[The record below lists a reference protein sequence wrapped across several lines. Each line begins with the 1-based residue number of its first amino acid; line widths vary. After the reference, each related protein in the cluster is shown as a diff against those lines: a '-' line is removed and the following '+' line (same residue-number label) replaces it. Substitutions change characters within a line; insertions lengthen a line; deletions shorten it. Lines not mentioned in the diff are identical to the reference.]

1 MCKLINILKRFKSIY
16 LLIILFVSCLTQT
29 VFSQLPT
36 YLPSDSLVGWW
47 PFNGNAND
55 ESGNGNNGLVNGA
68 SLTEDRFGN
77 SGEAYRFDG
86 LTSVIEILDAPT
98 LSLLENFSIGSWF
111 QYDSLNIN
119 LGQISS
125 IVNKHEV
132 GNDQSGYT
140 FGLWQS
146 STSGNGLINFSAPPH
161 FDALTYPSEPQG
173 VVQPNQWYQAVVTYD
188 DNSDVLSYYL
198 NGILIDTIALSL
210 IIDDNNYNLIFGSS
224 VYMGNNS
231 PNWNYFNG
239 KLDDIGI
246 WNRVLSPTEVYN
258 LYQANCTLSA
268 TIQSPP
274 AVTGCEGD
282 TVSLTAHANS
292 SCQYQWYK
300 DGQILPSATGS
311 TLLASGSGWYT
322 VKAISGFCESKD
334 SVQIIQFPLPQVSAG
349 PDQSAC
355 VGEIVTLNATGLGGN
370 GTYLSGNGIVD
381 NDGNTYQSVII
392 NEGEWMVENLRST
405 TYSNGDSISNVT
417 DQINWQSLNTGAY
430 ALYNNDTLN
439 LNNYGHLYNW
449 YAVSDSRNIC
459 PTGWHVPSHDEWTAL
474 TDYLGG
480 SNIAGGKMKNTG
492 IQYWMTPNTGAT
504 NESGFNAIP
513 GGYRDNASFGMFG
526 IQGYWWSSSEYD
538 TGSATYRYLNNES
551 GSVFGPI
558 NDKRDGFSVRCMKNL
573 QSSGSTGYFWSP
585 SITLLDSTG
594 STVSAAP
601 SETTI
606 FTLIGYNSN
615 GCASVDSVQ
624 ITLSDLSVVNAG
636 PDQTVCAGSSVIL
649 AGSGATT
656 YSWNNGV
663 QDGIAFVP
671 NGNMSYVLTGA
682 DSNGC
687 IGTDTVSVS
696 SLGSNAYIELYSNS
710 DGGLCNGMAIT
721 QTNYSSNFTVI
732 WSNGRTVTTT
742 EAQDSCSNLC
752 PGPFSVSIT
761 DNVNQCS
768 FSLSGVIQNTLS
780 VTDPLAGYLNL
791 ANADGNA
798 PCSGEANIIAYGGV
812 PPYQYQFMDVNGII
826 SGSSNNADSLCP
838 GVYTFKIFDSQQD
851 SLNISFLIC
860 DSSSIF
866 SIVDPDYQDSLIVD
880 TLIVS
885 VMENCDIDFAS
896 VDSVWISS
904 YSYLG
909 TDSLVVSWNVQ
920 DSAGIHEILNYYN
933 ISNCQG
939 VFNLE
944 LSIFCPQ
951 KSLDNPYLKAYDQ
964 LYINAQTAS
973 INSPIQEVFKVW
985 PNPFTNEL
993 FVELTSNELTDYFIM
1008 DAFGRVVVKGTL
1020 SPAEHQLDLHN
1031 LMSGIYFLCV
1041 GQKKIKVEKL
1051 LTSQH

>member
-1 MCKLINILKRFKSIY
+1 
-16 LLIILFVSCLTQT
+16 
-29 VFSQLPT
+29 
-36 YLPSDSLVGWW
+36 
-47 PFNGNAND
+47 
-55 ESGNGNNGLVNGA
+55 
-68 SLTEDRFGN
+68 
-77 SGEAYRFDG
+77 
-86 LTSVIEILDAPT
+86 
-98 LSLLENFSIGSWF
+98 
-111 QYDSLNIN
+111 
-119 LGQISS
+119 
-125 IVNKHEV
+125 
-132 GNDQSGYT
+132 
-140 FGLWQS
+140 
-146 STSGNGLINFSAPPH
+146 
-161 FDALTYPSEPQG
+161 
-173 VVQPNQWYQAVVTYD
+173 
-188 DNSDVLSYYL
+188 
-198 NGILIDTIALSL
+198 
-210 IIDDNNYNLIFGSS
+210 
-224 VYMGNNS
+224 
-231 PNWNYFNG
+231 
-239 KLDDIGI
+239 
-246 WNRVLSPTEVYN
+246 
-258 LYQANCTLSA
+258 
-268 TIQSPP
+268 
-274 AVTGCEGD
+274 
-282 TVSLTAHANS
+282 
-292 SCQYQWYK
+292 
-300 DGQILPSATGS
+300 
-311 TLLASGSGWYT
+311 
-322 VKAISGFCESKD
+322 
-334 SVQIIQFPLPQVSAG
+334 
-349 PDQSAC
+349 
-355 VGEIVTLNATGLGGN
+355 
-370 GTYLSGNGIVD
+370 
-381 NDGNTYQSVII
+381 
-392 NEGEWMVENLRST
+392 
-405 TYSNGDSISNVT
+405 
-417 DQINWQSLNTGAY
+417 
-430 ALYNNDTLN
+430 
-439 LNNYGHLYNW
+439 
-449 YAVSDSRNIC
+449 
-459 PTGWHVPSHDEWTAL
+459 
-474 TDYLGG
+474 
-480 SNIAGGKMKNTG
+480 
-492 IQYWMTPNTGAT
+492 
-504 NESGFNAIP
+504 
-513 GGYRDNASFGMFG
+513 
-526 IQGYWWSSSEYD
+526 
-538 TGSATYRYLNNES
+538 
-551 GSVFGPI
+551 
-558 NDKRDGFSVRCMKNL
+558 
-573 QSSGSTGYFWSP
+573 
-585 SITLLDSTG
+585 
-594 STVSAAP
+594 
-601 SETTI
+601 
-606 FTLIGYNSN
+606 
-615 GCASVDSVQ
+615 
-624 ITLSDLSVVNAG
+624 
-636 PDQTVCAGSSVIL
+636 
-649 AGSGATT
+649 
-656 YSWNNGV
+656 
-663 QDGIAFVP
+663 
-671 NGNMSYVLTGA
+671 
-682 DSNGC
+682 
-687 IGTDTVSVS
+687 
-696 SLGSNAYIELYSNS
+696 
-710 DGGLCNGMAIT
+710 MAIT

-1031 LMSGIYFLCV
+1031 LMNGIYFLCV

-1051 LTSQH
+1051 LISQH

>member
-1 MCKLINILKRFKSIY
+1 MCKLLNVIKRATSSY
-16 LLIILFVSCLTQT
+16 LLIILFFGCFSPT

-36 YLPSDSLVGWW
+36 YLPADSLVGWW

-55 ESGNGNNGLVNGA
+55 ESGNGNNLINN
-68 SLTEDRFGN
+68 SCTFTLDRFGSANGAIDLVGLNRWLGDTSSVSQPALSNGINCSVSLWLKVASN
-77 SGEAYRFDG
+77 SFGEVYHEGGGGNPRGFGIYLQDG
-86 LTSVIEILDAPT
+86 SGSAVPGTKLYVLDNGFNGNVT
-98 LSLLENFSIGSWF
+98 NLSNGGLDLGSTQWHNIVLIK
-111 QYDSLNIN
+111 DS
-119 LGQISS
+119 SS
-125 IVNKHEV
+125 IDLFLDGQFNSQGTLGFAHLTGGWLNFGVPDYGG
-132 GNDQSGYT
+132 GN
-140 FGLWQS
+140 F
-146 STSGNGLINFSAPPH
+146 
-161 FDALTYPSEPQG
+161 E
-173 VVQPNQWYQAVVTYD
+173 
-188 DNSDVLSYYL
+188 SY
-198 NGILIDTIALSL
+198 
-210 IIDDNNYNLIFGSS
+210 
-224 VYMGNNS
+224 
-231 PNWNYFNG
+231 
-239 KLDDIGI
+239 LDDIAI
-246 WNRVLSPTEVYN
+246 WNRVLSPSEVYN

-322 VKAISGFCESKD
+322 VKAISSFCESKD
-334 SVQIIQFPLPQVSAG
+334 SVQIIQFPLP
-349 PDQSAC
+349 
-355 VGEIVTLNATGLGGN
+355 E
-370 GTYLSGNGIVD
+370 
-381 NDGNTYQSVII
+381 
-392 NEGEWMVENLRST
+392 
-405 TYSNGDSISNVT
+405 
-417 DQINWQSLNTGAY
+417 
-430 ALYNNDTLN
+430 
-439 LNNYGHLYNW
+439 
-449 YAVSDSRNIC
+449 
-459 PTGWHVPSHDEWTAL
+459 
-474 TDYLGG
+474 
-480 SNIAGGKMKNTG
+480 
-492 IQYWMTPNTGAT
+492 
-504 NESGFNAIP
+504 
-513 GGYRDNASFGMFG
+513 
-526 IQGYWWSSSEYD
+526 
-538 TGSATYRYLNNES
+538 
-551 GSVFGPI
+551 
-558 NDKRDGFSVRCMKNL
+558 
-573 QSSGSTGYFWSP
+573 
-585 SITLLDSTG
+585 
-594 STVSAAP
+594 
-601 SETTI
+601 
-606 FTLIGYNSN
+606 
-615 GCASVDSVQ
+615 
-624 ITLSDLSVVNAG
+624 VNAG
-636 PDQTVCAGSSVIL
+636 SDQTLCAGSSIIL
-649 AGSGATT
+649 NGSGATT

-671 NGNMSYVLTGA
+671 NGNMSYVLTGT

-687 IGTDTVSVS
+687 VASDMVNVTVLGANATFMVQLDAIG
-696 SLGSNAYIELYSNS
+696 NQ
-710 DGGLCNGMAIT
+710 CNGVAAVNMYYDGSFLY
-721 QTNYSSNFTVI
+721 N
-732 WSNGRTVTTT
+732 WSNGYQSTGMVGMV
-742 EAQDSCSNLC
+742 DSCFLLC
-752 PGPFSVSIT
+752 TGPISVIVS
-761 DNVNQCS
+761 DNTNNCQFS
-768 FSLSGVIQNTLS
+768 FSGVVGNNS
-780 VTDPLAGYLNL
+780 PGENPLAGYINL
-791 ANADGNA
+791 INTDGNT
-798 PCSGEANIIAYGGV
+798 PCNGVANIIAYGGV
-812 PPYQYQFMDVNGII
+812 PPYQYQFMDVNGMI
-826 SGSSNNADSLCP
+826 SGSSNQADNLCP

-866 SIVDPDYQDSLIVD
+866 SIVDPDYQDSVILD
-880 TLIVS
+880 TLVVS
-885 VMENCDIDFAS
+885 IIENCEIDFAS

>member
-1 MCKLINILKRFKSIY
+1 
-16 LLIILFVSCLTQT
+16 

-36 YLPSDSLVGWW
+36 YLPADSLVGWW

-55 ESGNGNNGLVNGA
+55 ESGNGNNLINN
-68 SLTEDRFGN
+68 SCTFTLDRFGSANGAIDLVGLNRWLGDTSSVSQPALSNGINCSVSLWLKVASN
-77 SGEAYRFDG
+77 SFGEVYHEGGGGNPRGFGIYLQDG
-86 LTSVIEILDAPT
+86 SGSAVPGTKLYVLDNGFNGNVT
-98 LSLLENFSIGSWF
+98 NLSNGGLDLGSTQWHNIVLIK
-111 QYDSLNIN
+111 DS
-119 LGQISS
+119 SS
-125 IVNKHEV
+125 IDLFLDGQFNSQGTLGFAHLTGGWLNFGVPDYGG
-132 GNDQSGYT
+132 GN
-140 FGLWQS
+140 F
-146 STSGNGLINFSAPPH
+146 
-161 FDALTYPSEPQG
+161 E
-173 VVQPNQWYQAVVTYD
+173 
-188 DNSDVLSYYL
+188 SY
-198 NGILIDTIALSL
+198 
-210 IIDDNNYNLIFGSS
+210 
-224 VYMGNNS
+224 
-231 PNWNYFNG
+231 
-239 KLDDIGI
+239 LDDIAI
-246 WNRVLSPTEVYN
+246 WNRVLSPSEVYN

-322 VKAISGFCESKD
+322 VKAISSFCESKD
-334 SVQIIQFPLPQVSAG
+334 SVQIIQFPLP
-349 PDQSAC
+349 
-355 VGEIVTLNATGLGGN
+355 E
-370 GTYLSGNGIVD
+370 
-381 NDGNTYQSVII
+381 
-392 NEGEWMVENLRST
+392 
-405 TYSNGDSISNVT
+405 
-417 DQINWQSLNTGAY
+417 
-430 ALYNNDTLN
+430 
-439 LNNYGHLYNW
+439 
-449 YAVSDSRNIC
+449 
-459 PTGWHVPSHDEWTAL
+459 
-474 TDYLGG
+474 
-480 SNIAGGKMKNTG
+480 
-492 IQYWMTPNTGAT
+492 
-504 NESGFNAIP
+504 
-513 GGYRDNASFGMFG
+513 
-526 IQGYWWSSSEYD
+526 
-538 TGSATYRYLNNES
+538 
-551 GSVFGPI
+551 
-558 NDKRDGFSVRCMKNL
+558 
-573 QSSGSTGYFWSP
+573 
-585 SITLLDSTG
+585 
-594 STVSAAP
+594 
-601 SETTI
+601 
-606 FTLIGYNSN
+606 
-615 GCASVDSVQ
+615 
-624 ITLSDLSVVNAG
+624 VNAG
-636 PDQTVCAGSSVIL
+636 SDQTLCAGSSIIL
-649 AGSGATT
+649 NGSGATT

-671 NGNMSYVLTGA
+671 NGNMSYVLTGT

-687 IGTDTVSVS
+687 VASDMVNVTVLGANATFMVQLDAIG
-696 SLGSNAYIELYSNS
+696 NQ
-710 DGGLCNGMAIT
+710 CNGVAAVNMYYDGSFLY
-721 QTNYSSNFTVI
+721 N
-732 WSNGRTVTTT
+732 WSNGYQSTGMVGMV
-742 EAQDSCSNLC
+742 DSCFLLC
-752 PGPFSVSIT
+752 TGPISVIVS
-761 DNVNQCS
+761 DNTNNCQFS
-768 FSLSGVIQNTLS
+768 FSGVVGNNS
-780 VTDPLAGYLNL
+780 PGENPLAGYINL
-791 ANADGNA
+791 INTDGNT
-798 PCSGEANIIAYGGV
+798 PCNGVANIIAYGGV
-812 PPYQYQFMDVNGII
+812 PPYQYQFMDVNGMI
-826 SGSSNNADSLCP
+826 SGSSNQADNLCP

-866 SIVDPDYQDSLIVD
+866 SIVDPDYQDSVILD
-880 TLIVS
+880 TLVVS
-885 VMENCDIDFAS
+885 IIENCEIDFAS